1 MIYFIHRTL
10 KDLRANFFLNS
21 VTVITIALAVLI
33 FSAFTLLFV
42 NADALLRFWLADLRI
57 MVYLKDG
64 TTEATVGEMQKK
76 IRKIYGVR
84 NTVFI
89 PRAEALER
97 FRKQL
102 GPQASLADGLSHNP
116 LPDALEIQ
124 MDTALQS
131 WDAIEPAAREIAA
144 LPGVEDVE
152 YGAQWLNKF
161 IYVLHLFRLTAYAM
175 GGLFFLAAVFFVAN
189 TIRLVLYSRRE
200 EVEIM
205 RLVGASDGFI
215 KDPFYI
221 QALFMGML
229 GGLMGLGGLFCL
241 LRLVTHST
249 AAWIPADSFHLHF
262 LPAELAG
269 GILAGSM
276 FVGWI
281 GCFISLRQFLK

>member
-1 MIYFIHRTL
+1 MIYFISRTL

-57 MVYLKDG
+57 MVYLKNG
-64 TTEATVGEMQKK
+64 TTEASIREMQEK
-76 IRKIYGVR
+76 IRKIPGVGEI
-84 NTVFI
+84 VFI
-89 PRAEALER
+89 PKAEALER

-102 GPQASLADGLSHNP
+102 GPQASLADGLSRNP

-124 MDTALQS
+124 MDSASQN
-131 WDAIEPAAREIAA
+131 WDAIEPAAEQIAA
-144 LPGVEDVE
+144 FPGVEDVE
-152 YGAQWLNKF
+152 YGAQWLSKF
-161 IYVLHLFRLTAYAM
+161 IYILHLFRLTAYAM

-200 EVEIM
+200 EIEIM

-241 LRLVTHST
+241 LHFIVQST
-249 AAWIPADSFHLHF
+249 GAWIPADSFHLRF
-262 LPAELAG
+262 LPTQLAG
-269 GILAGSM
+269 VILAGSM

-281 GCFISLRQFLK
+281 GCFVSLRQFLK